1 MLTAGLQYLP
11 VADKASFEKALPA
24 FMDEKSER
32 PVLMEVFTEMKHDS
46 DVIYDFYDLS
56 RPRDIKSETIR
67 KSKEL
72 IKATIGQEKAQ
83 KIAGIFKK

>member
-1 MLTAGLQYLP
+1 MIL
-11 VADKASFEKALPA
+11 S
-24 FMDEKSER
+24 
-32 PVLMEVFTEMKHDS
+32 H
-46 DVIYDFYDLS
+46 DFYDLS

-83 KIAGIFKK
+83 KIVGVFKK